1 MEWLKQQHRALWR
14 FYREEFDE
22 SLLITAAAFLV
33 ICLLAFGV
41 GLFFKSLPDTIIS
54 YFQEMIQLEGL
65 IDEDGGINLLALFG
79 NNVRASAVSILYGF
93 IPFLYLTA
101 LALGT
106 NALILGV
113 FAAYYVNNGV
123 SLLVYLAGILPHGIF
138 ELTALMLAFA
148 GGFLLCRQITQ
159 YVRSNTKGMMKPLM
173 LNLLRVFILHILPL
187 LAVAAVVE
195 VCVTPHAM
203 ALFYVI
209 VSAERAVSGESY
221 NERECDTDPRHLRQY
236 GVYRGEDATAPQP

>member
-14 FYREEFDE
+14 FYREEFGE

-106 NALILGV
+106 NCLLYTSD
-113 FAAYYVNNGV
+113 AAD
-123 SLLVYLAGILPHGIF
+123 
-138 ELTALMLAFA
+138 E
-148 GGFLLCRQITQ
+148 
-159 YVRSNTKGMMKPLM
+159 
-173 LNLLRVFILHILPL
+173 
-187 LAVAAVVE
+187 
-195 VCVTPHAM
+195 
-203 ALFYVI
+203 
-209 VSAERAVSGESY
+209 
-221 NERECDTDPRHLRQY
+221 
-236 GVYRGEDATAPQP
+236 

>member
-1 MEWLKQQHRALWR
+1 MDWLKKQHRALWQ
-14 FYREEFDE
+14 FYRTEFSEE
-22 SLLITAAAFLV
+22 LLITAISFLV
-33 ICLLAFGV
+33 ICLLTFGL
-41 GLFFKSLPDTIIS
+41 GLLNKDIPTRIMEYFSQMLQDNNVLTDDGRIDLLSL
-54 YFQEMIQLEGL
+54 L
-65 IDEDGGINLLALFG
+65 G
-79 NNVRASAVSILYGF
+79 NNLRATGVSILYGF

-101 LALGT
+101 LALGA
-106 NALILGV
+106 NLLILGV

-187 LAVAAVVE
+187 LAVAAVAE
-195 VCVTPHAM
+195 VYVTPHVM
-203 ALFYVI
+203 ALFM
-209 VSAERAVSGESY
+209 
-221 NERECDTDPRHLRQY
+221 
-236 GVYRGEDATAPQP
+236 

>member
-14 FYREEFDE
+14 FYREEFGE

-159 YVRSNTKGMMKPLM
+159 YVRSNTKGMMKPLKEKNPGMNIVAIDYDAGATVVNQENRLKLM
-173 LNLLRVFILHILPL
+173 LANARENQE
-187 LAVAAVVE
+187 AQKSQ
-195 VCVTPHAM
+195 
-203 ALFYVI
+203 
-209 VSAERAVSGESY
+209 SA
-221 NERECDTDPRHLRQY
+221 
-236 GVYRGEDATAPQP
+236 

>member
-1 MEWLKQQHRALWR
+1 MDWLKKQHRALWQ
-14 FYREEFDE
+14 FYREALGE
-22 SLLITAAAFLV
+22 SLLITAAAFV
-33 ICLLAFGV
+33 IICLLAFGA
-41 GLFFKSLPDTIIS
+41 GLLNKSIPALAMDYVQRIMDIKDIVT
-54 YFQEMIQLEGL
+54 
-65 IDEDGGINLLALFG
+65 DEGGIDLAALFG
-79 NNVRASAVSILYGF
+79 NNVRAAAVSVLYGF

-187 LAVAAVVE
+187 LAVAAVAE
-195 VCVTPHAM
+195 VYVTPHVM
-203 ALFYVI
+203 ALFM
-209 VSAERAVSGESY
+209 
-221 NERECDTDPRHLRQY
+221 
-236 GVYRGEDATAPQP
+236 

>member
-14 FYREEFDE
+14 FYREEFGE

-41 GLFFKSLPDTIIS
+41 GLFFKSLSDTIIS

-65 IDEDGGINLLALFG
+65 IDEDGGIDLLALFG

-187 LAVAAVVE
+187 LAVAAV
-195 VCVTPHAM
+195 CCTPLIEPLWN
-203 ALFYVI
+203 ALKKRTATRVATVLVLLVLSTAYV
-209 VSAERAVSGESY
+209 VGSTNSPFLY
-221 NERECDTDPRHLRQY
+221 FNF
-236 GVYRGEDATAPQP
+236 

>member
-14 FYREEFDE
+14 FYQEEFGE

-159 YVRSNTKGMMKPLM
+159 YKGHDEAPD
-173 LNLLRVFILHILPL
+173 
-187 LAVAAVVE
+187 AESAAGVYPAYPAAAGGGRRGGGL
-195 VCVTPHAM
+195 CDAPRDGA
-203 ALFYVI
+203 FYVI
-209 VSAERAVSGESY
+209 VSAERAVKGESY
-221 NERECDTDPRHLRQY
+221 NERECDTDSRHLRQY